1 MSSKYIMDKEG
12 LYFPRRL
19 FTMLF
24 MVLIIFVSFASSYAQ
39 KNQTPEELEGVG
51 ITEKLGD
58 TISHDILVINEK
70 GEEVP
75 ISNYLNNGRPVI
87 LSLVYYECPML
98 CNLLLNG
105 LKQGV
110 SELSWTPGNEYDIL
124 SVSISPE
131 ETHELAATKKEN
143 YLKELDRP
151 GAETGWHF
159 MTARESQV
167 QKIAEEVGF
176 GYAFDEETGEYM
188 HSATLIFLS
197 EEGTISRYLGGIDY
211 PELTLR
217 NALYDAA
224 DGKIGST
231 IDRMVLSCFRYD
243 PDKDSYVPFAQ
254 NIMKLGGLGTILLL
268 GIFLGIFWVREKKYN
283 KSKLDT

>member
-1 MSSKYIMDKEG
+1 
-12 LYFPRRL
+12 
-19 FTMLF
+19 
-24 MVLIIFVSFASSYAQ
+24 MVKKDQNPIDRSFAILFLVLMIFTGYASSHAQ
-39 KNQTPEELEGVG
+39 VNQTPKEMEGVG
-51 ITEKLGD
+51 LTEKLGE
-58 TISHDILVINEK
+58 TISDDILLVNEN

-75 ISNYLNNGRPVI
+75 ISDYLNNGRPVI
-87 LSLVYYECPML
+87 LNLVYYECPML

-110 SELSWTPGNEYDIL
+110 GELSWVPGNEYDIL
-124 SVSISPE
+124 SVSISPA
-131 ETHELAATKKEN
+131 ETHELAATKKAN
-143 YLKELDRP
+143 YLKDLDIP
-151 GAETGWHF
+151 GAERGWNF

-167 QKIAEEVGF
+167 QQLADEVGF
-176 GYAFDEETGEYM
+176 GYAYDEESGEYL
-188 HSATLIFLS
+188 HSASLIFLS

-254 NIMKLGGLGTILLL
+254 NIMKLGGAATILLL
-268 GIFLGIFWVREKKYN
+268 GTFLGIFWVREKKYN